1 MRPKASREQ
10 LLEDVEAF
18 LAKTGMYAS
27 YLGRDAV
34 NDTALVSRLRAGRD
48 VRSETADRVRT
59 FMRTW
64 KKPKAAKRK
73 MARA

>member
-1 MRPKASREQ
+1 MKAKASREQ
-10 LLEDVEAF
+10 LLEDVEVF

-48 VRSETADRVRT
+48 VRSETADRVRA